1 MDNIRVDGKIIAYH
15 PIFSVKIYKS
25 LYFFWTIACGLENK
39 IHGSLLKKD

>member
-1 MDNIRVDGKIIAYH
+1 MDNIRVDGKIIAC
-15 PIFSVKIYKS
+15 PSRLFIKIYKS